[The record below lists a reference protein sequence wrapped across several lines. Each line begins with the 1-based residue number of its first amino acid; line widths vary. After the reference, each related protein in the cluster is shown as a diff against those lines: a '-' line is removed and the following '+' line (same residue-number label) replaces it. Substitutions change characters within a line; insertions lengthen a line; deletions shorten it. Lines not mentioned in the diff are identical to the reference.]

1 MTIEIRPVL
10 PDEYDEAGRVTADAY
25 RPYARGDDWGAYL
38 DHIADVAARADRTVV
53 LVAVDGNDL
62 LGSVTLE
69 LDRRVEEG
77 QDHLEAERLP
87 AHESHVRM
95 LGVRPDAQGRGIGR
109 AVMEACIA
117 IARDHGKTLMTL
129 HTTQR
134 MEAAQAMYERMGFVR
149 EPDWRVSEDFSLL
162 SCSLALE

>member
-1 MTIEIRPVL
+1 M
-10 PDEYDEAGRVTADAY
+10 
-25 RPYARGDDWGAYL
+25 
-38 DHIADVAARADRTVV
+38 
-53 LVAVDGNDL
+53 AVDGSDL

-109 AVMEACIA
+109 ALMDACIA
-117 IARDHGKTLMTL
+117 VARDHGKTLMTL

-162 SCSLALE
+162 SYSLDLA